1 VSRRNWILA
10 AVVGLLVVTC
20 AVSASGLAQ
29 EPQSDDGGPDTAVD
43 CEPCEWPGRGP
54 EMHFRDRSGLVNVV
68 AEVLGVDTDEVFAA
82 LEGGDTLAEFV
93 ASHGGDVEDVV
104 DAFVAERQN
113 ALDQAVADG
122 RLTEEQAAARVEH
135 MRAQVTSAL
144 QGERRTPCLDGDTLR
159 MHRGFRAWGAPSD
172 SAGRAPRG
180 GGPMR
185 SERF

>member
-20 AVSASGLAQ
+20 AVSASVLAQ

-82 LEGGDTLAEFV
+82 LEGG
-93 ASHGGDVEDVV
+93 
-104 DAFVAERQN
+104 
-113 ALDQAVADG
+113 
-122 RLTEEQAAARVEH
+122 EH
-135 MRAQVTSAL
+135 
-144 QGERRTPCLDGDTLR
+144 
-159 MHRGFRAWGAPSD
+159 
-172 SAGRAPRG
+172 PRG
-180 GGPMR
+180 VCRVTRRRRRGRGGCLCG
-185 SERF
+185 